1 MDKNKAIDLNHL
13 SILEV
18 NGEGSFELLQG
29 QITCDVTKVSAKNSE
44 LGALCNAKGR
54 IISSFNLCHLDD
66 HSFALIG
73 HTEALIKTEEE
84 LRKYSPFYQVEIK
97 ENKSFSFFG
106 VDKKAFEDVY
116 NEQVTGTEN
125 TIEIGGCRFINYLDK
140 KFLLAFCNENGL
152 AEFKNLFEPIEEK
165 AQWNLDEILNRNV
178 EISKENI
185 GKFTPH
191 ELNYDVNNRIDFE
204 KGCYTGQEVVARMH
218 YLGKTKRRMY
228 RARIDANEIPNPGD
242 DLFSKKGRSGQGA
255 GKIVD
260 ASPSPDGGFE
270 ILIVA
275 PIANVEANDLFLSKE
290 SENALQILELP
301 YSLET
306 E

>member
-66 HSFALIG
+66 RSFALIG
-73 HTEALIKTEEE
+73 HAEALIKTEEE

-106 VDKKAFEDVY
+106 VDKKAFEDIY

-140 KFLLAFCNENGL
+140 KFLLAFCNENEL

-204 KGCYTGQEVVARMH
+204 KGCYTGQEVVARMQYRSKNLPRLNIAESSDLSITEKMTLTNTEDKKIGNLVKVINLENKSVCLISAKEKN
-218 YLGKTKRRMY
+218 YLEKSFKVKET
-228 RARIDANEIPNPGD
+228 N
-242 DLFSKKGRSGQGA
+242 ST
-255 GKIVD
+255 
-260 ASPSPDGGFE
+260 
-270 ILIVA
+270 
-275 PIANVEANDLFLSKE
+275 LSI
-290 SENALQILELP
+290 S
-301 YSLET
+301 
-306 E
+306 

>member
-66 HSFALIG
+66 RSFALIG
-73 HTEALIKTEEE
+73 HAEALIKTEEE

-140 KFLLAFCNENGL
+140 KFLLAFCNENEL
-152 AEFKNLFEPIEEK
+152 AEFKNLFVLIEER

-204 KGCYTGQEVVARMH
+204 KGCYTGQEVVARMQYRSKNLPRLNIAESSDLSITEEMTLTNTEDKKIGNLVKVINLENKSVCLISAKEKN
-218 YLGKTKRRMY
+218 YLEKSLK
-228 RARIDANEIPNPGD
+228 
-242 DLFSKKGRSGQGA
+242 
-255 GKIVD
+255 V
-260 ASPSPDGGFE
+260 
-270 ILIVA
+270 
-275 PIANVEANDLFLSKE
+275 KE
-290 SENALQILELP
+290 TNSTLTI
-301 YSLET
+301 S
-306 E
+306 

>member
-66 HSFALIG
+66 RSFALIG
-73 HTEALIKTEEE
+73 HAEALIKTEEE

-106 VDKKAFEDVY
+106 VDKKAFEDIY

-140 KFLLAFCNENGL
+140 KFLLAICNENGL

-204 KGCYTGQEVVARMH
+204 KGCYTGQEVVARMQYRSKNLPRLNIAESSDLSITEKMTLTNTEDKKIGNLVKVINLENKSVCLISAKEKN
-218 YLGKTKRRMY
+218 YLEKSLK
-228 RARIDANEIPNPGD
+228 
-242 DLFSKKGRSGQGA
+242 
-255 GKIVD
+255 V
-260 ASPSPDGGFE
+260 
-270 ILIVA
+270 
-275 PIANVEANDLFLSKE
+275 KE
-290 SENALQILELP
+290 TNSTLTI
-301 YSLET
+301 S
-306 E
+306 

>member
-18 NGEGSFELLQG
+18 NGEGSLELLQG

-54 IISSFNLCHLDD
+54 IISSFNLCHLEDC
-66 HSFALIG
+66 SYALIG

-106 VDKKAFEDVY
+106 VEKNTFEDVY
-116 NEQVTGTEN
+116 NEQVTETKN
-125 TIEIGGCRFINYLDK
+125 TIEIGDCRFINYLDK

-152 AEFKNLFEPIEEK
+152 VEFKNLFEPIEER

-185 GKFTPH
+185 CKFTPH

-204 KGCYTGQEVVARMH
+204 KGCYTGQEVVARMQYRSKNLPRLNIAESSDLNITEKMTLTNTEDKKIGNLVKVINLENKSVCLISAKEKN
-218 YLGKTKRRMY
+218 YLEKSFKVKET
-228 RARIDANEIPNPGD
+228 N
-242 DLFSKKGRSGQGA
+242 ST
-255 GKIVD
+255 
-260 ASPSPDGGFE
+260 
-270 ILIVA
+270 LI
-275 PIANVEANDLFLSKE
+275 IS
-290 SENALQILELP
+290 
-301 YSLET
+301 
-306 E
+306 

>member
-54 IISSFNLCHLDD
+54 IISSFNLCYLED
-66 HSFALIG
+66 SSYALIG
-73 HTEALIKTEEE
+73 HTEALLKTEEE
-84 LRKYSPFYQVEIK
+84 LRKYSPFYEVEIK

-106 VDKKAFEDVY
+106 VDKKAFEDVF
-116 NEQVTGTEN
+116 NEQVTETEN

-140 KFLLAFCNENGL
+140 KFLLAVCNENEL
-152 AEFKNLFEPIEEK
+152 AEFKNLFKLIEERT
-165 AQWNLDEILNRNV
+165 QWNLDEILNRNV

-204 KGCYTGQEVVARMH
+204 KGCYTGQEVVARMQYRSKNLPRLNIAESSDLSITEKMTLTNTEDKKIGNLVKVINLENKSVCLISAKEKN
-218 YLGKTKRRMY
+218 YLEKSFKVKET
-228 RARIDANEIPNPGD
+228 N
-242 DLFSKKGRSGQGA
+242 ST
-255 GKIVD
+255 
-260 ASPSPDGGFE
+260 
-270 ILIVA
+270 
-275 PIANVEANDLFLSKE
+275 LSI
-290 SENALQILELP
+290 S
-301 YSLET
+301 
-306 E
+306 

>member
-54 IISSFNLCHLDD
+54 IISSFNLCHLD
-66 HSFALIG
+66 HRSFALIG
-73 HTEALIKTEEE
+73 HAEALIKTEEE

-140 KFLLAFCNENGL
+140 KFLLAFCNENEL
-152 AEFKNLFEPIEEK
+152 AEFKNLFELIEERT
-165 AQWNLDEILNRNV
+165 QWNLDEILNRNV

-204 KGCYTGQEVVARMH
+204 KGCYTGQEVVARMQYRSKNLPRLNIAESSDLSITEEMTLTNTEDKKIGNLVKVINLENKSVCLISAKEKN
-218 YLGKTKRRMY
+218 YLEKSFKVKET
-228 RARIDANEIPNPGD
+228 N
-242 DLFSKKGRSGQGA
+242 S
-255 GKIVD
+255 
-260 ASPSPDGGFE
+260 
-270 ILIVA
+270 ILSI
-275 PIANVEANDLFLSKE
+275 S
-290 SENALQILELP
+290 
-301 YSLET
+301 
-306 E
+306 

>member
-54 IISSFNLCHLDD
+54 IISSFNLCHLED
-66 HSFALIG
+66 SSYALIG
-73 HTEALIKTEEE
+73 HTEALLKTEEE
-84 LRKYSPFYQVEIK
+84 LIKYSPFYEVEIK

-116 NEQVTGTEN
+116 NEQVTETEN

-140 KFLLAFCNENGL
+140 KFLLAFCNENEL
-152 AEFKNLFEPIEEK
+152 AEFKNLFVLIEERT
-165 AQWNLDEILNRNV
+165 QWNLDEILNRNV

-204 KGCYTGQEVVARMH
+204 KGCYTGQEVVARMQ
-218 YLGKTKRRMY
+218 Y
-228 RARIDANEIPNPGD
+228 RSKNLPRLNIAESS
-242 DLFSKKGRSGQGA
+242 DLSITENMTLTNTEDKKIGNLVKVINLENKS
-255 GKIVD
+255 VC
-260 ASPSPDGGFE
+260 
-270 ILIVA
+270 LISA
-275 PIANVEANDLFLSKE
+275 KEKNFLEKSFKVKE
-290 SENALQILELP
+290 TNSTLSI
-301 YSLET
+301 S
-306 E
+306 

>member
-54 IISSFNLCHLDD
+54 IISSFNLCYLED
-66 HSFALIG
+66 SSYALIG
-73 HTEALIKTEEE
+73 HTEALLKTEEE
-84 LRKYSPFYQVEIK
+84 LRKYSPFYEVEIK

-106 VDKKAFEDVY
+106 VDKKAFEDIY
-116 NEQVTGTEN
+116 NKQVTETEN
-125 TIEIGGCRFINYLDK
+125 TIEIDGCRFINYLDK
-140 KFLLAFCNENGL
+140 KFLLAFCNENEL
-152 AEFKNLFEPIEEK
+152 AEFKNLFELIEERT
-165 AQWNLDEILNRNV
+165 QWNLDEILNRNV

-204 KGCYTGQEVVARMH
+204 KGCYTGQEVVARMQYRSKNLPRLNIAESSDLSITEKMTLTNTEDKKIGNLVKVINLENKSVCLISAKEKN
-218 YLGKTKRRMY
+218 YLEKSFKVKET
-228 RARIDANEIPNPGD
+228 N
-242 DLFSKKGRSGQGA
+242 ST
-255 GKIVD
+255 
-260 ASPSPDGGFE
+260 
-270 ILIVA
+270 
-275 PIANVEANDLFLSKE
+275 LSI
-290 SENALQILELP
+290 S
-301 YSLET
+301 
-306 E
+306 

>member
-54 IISSFNLCHLDD
+54 IISSFNLCYLED
-66 HSFALIG
+66 SSYALIG
-73 HTEALIKTEEE
+73 HTEALLKTEEE
-84 LRKYSPFYQVEIK
+84 LRKYSPFYEVEIK

-116 NEQVTGTEN
+116 SEQVTETEN
-125 TIEIGGCRFINYLDK
+125 TIEIGGCRFINYLGK

-152 AEFKNLFEPIEEK
+152 AEFKNLFELIEER

-204 KGCYTGQEVVARMH
+204 KGCYTGQEVVARMQYRSKNLPRLNIAESSDLSITEKMTLTNTEDKKIGNLVKVV
-218 YLGKTKRRMY
+218 YLENK
-228 RARIDANEIPNPGD
+228 
-242 DLFSKKGRSGQGA
+242 S
-255 GKIVD
+255 VC
-260 ASPSPDGGFE
+260 
-270 ILIVA
+270 LISAKEKNYLEKSFKVKET
-275 PIANVEANDLFLSKE
+275 NSTLSI
-290 SENALQILELP
+290 S
-301 YSLET
+301 
-306 E
+306 